1 MGALLEKIKQNKL
14 IGGVKVG
21 DYEFK
26 LSAYADDT
34 LCYLD
39 GSVNSCRALF
49 DDLGVFAKYSGL
61 KPNIRKTQ
69 AMWVGKDAEE
79 QEPICSE
86 LDMNWTEKLKV
97 LGITFSNEDV
107 HSFEENYES
116 KMAKIKA
123 IIGSWSKRNLSLK
136 GKVVIIKTLLLPILT
151 HVFTALPRPSNE
163 FMNRLRAVF
172 FHFIWNGK
180 VDRLKRSSLYKKD
193 REGGMAMVDVEI
205 YDAALK
211 ASWVRREVTGNHDWC
226 KVFTHEISQGH
237 FIWERNSSSLRKM
250 ARRTYNKFWSEVMV
264 AMAQYDNSVKTEIE
278 DIGKHCIW
286 YSNHTKFH
294 NIELRSWKQRGMV
307 YINDLLKEN
316 GEILSFEEA
325 KSMYDFNGAIHDY
338 IGLVQSLPFE
348 WRNRQRKVKE
358 ANPII
363 HPNILNILSHK
374 QGNKYIYNTLLY
386 NKHKNARNN
395 WESGWELELG
405 QIDWVE
411 VYKLNMKLT
420 SVAYQALQYKIWT
433 RIVATNR
440 LLYQMGIKETSKCE
454 RCRESVDT
462 IVHKFWACPAVKLFW
477 TEIKLFL
484 QNIGVIQNI
493 SMFNLKTV
501 ILGNTES
508 PIVNHVAIIGKSMIA
523 RKYILSFELFL
534 TLLKRDMEK
543 ENYIAV
549 KNSEIREYDS
559 KWEAIAAALC

>member
-1 MGALLEKIKQNKL
+1 MSWLCLAPPWPTCLTHQLLRSQWPWTAEPQVTWPLLTGRQRAVSGAPSTRGSVYYSYESTVGGADGDLLARLKQLGISKTAKHRGVRGGRKSCRSIPVRISPRSSAGHTPSDSGDRLGGEPRCLVRPPRLSIRQTIRQTTSAAQSGSTAVPVTTSPASTSSITIELLNVQSLLTKL
-14 IGGVKVG
+14 PDITAELQQRDPDV
-21 DYEFK
+21 
-26 LSAYADDT
+26 
-34 LCYLD
+34 LCYTETNL
-39 GSVNSCRALF
+39 
-49 DDLGVFAKYSGL
+49 KSGT
-61 KPNIRKTQ
+61 P
-69 AMWVGKDAEE
+69 
-79 QEPICSE
+79 
-86 LDMNWTEKLKV
+86 
-97 LGITFSNEDV
+97 
-107 HSFEENYES
+107 
-116 KMAKIKA
+116 
-123 IIGSWSKRNLSLK
+123 KRLIS
-136 GKVVIIKTLLLPILT
+136 
-151 HVFTALPRPSNE
+151 RPGYQM
-163 FMNRLRAVF
+163 FRQ
-172 FHFIWNGK
+172 
-180 VDRLKRSSLYKKD
+180 D
-193 REGGMAMVDVEI
+193 
-205 YDAALK
+205 
-211 ASWVRREVTGNHDWC
+211 
-226 KVFTHEISQGH
+226 
-237 FIWERNSSSLRKM
+237 
-250 ARRTYNKFWSEVMV
+250 KFWSEVMV

-325 KSMYDFNGAIHDY
+325 KSMYDFNGTILDY
-338 IGLVQSLPFE
+338 IGLVQSLPIE

-395 WESGWELELG
+395 WELGWELELG

-440 LLYQMGIKETSKCE
+440 LLYQMGITETSKCE

-477 TEIKLFL
+477 TEVKIFL
-484 QNIGVIQNI
+484 QNIGVIQSI

-508 PIVNHVAIIGKSMIA
+508 PIVNHVAIIGKSMRA

-543 ENYIAV
+543 ENYIATQ
-549 KNSEIREYDS
+549 KSKIREYDS
-559 KWEAIAAALC
+559 KWGAIAAALCWFSDSHSMDRITMSVRMFCDIRKYV

>member
-1 MGALLEKIKQNKL
+1 
-14 IGGVKVG
+14 
-21 DYEFK
+21 
-26 LSAYADDT
+26 
-34 LCYLD
+34 
-39 GSVNSCRALF
+39 
-49 DDLGVFAKYSGL
+49 
-61 KPNIRKTQ
+61 
-69 AMWVGKDAEE
+69 
-79 QEPICSE
+79 
-86 LDMNWTEKLKV
+86 
-97 LGITFSNEDV
+97 
-107 HSFEENYES
+107 
-116 KMAKIKA
+116 
-123 IIGSWSKRNLSLK
+123 
-136 GKVVIIKTLLLPILT
+136 
-151 HVFTALPRPSNE
+151 
-163 FMNRLRAVF
+163 MNRLRAVF

-226 KVFTHEISQGH
+226 KVFMHEISQGQ

-325 KSMYDFNGAIHDY
+325 KSMYDFNGTILDY
-338 IGLVQSLPFE
+338 IGLVQSLPIE

-395 WESGWELELG
+395 WELGWELELG

-411 VYKLNMKLT
+411 VYKLNLKLT
-420 SVAYQALQYKIWT
+420 SVAYQTLQYKIWT

-440 LLYQMGIKETSKCE
+440 LLYQMGITETSKCE

-477 TEIKLFL
+477 TEVKLFL

-543 ENYIAV
+543 ENYIATQ
-549 KNSEIREYDS
+549 KSKIREYDS
-559 KWEAIAAALC
+559 KWGAIAAALC